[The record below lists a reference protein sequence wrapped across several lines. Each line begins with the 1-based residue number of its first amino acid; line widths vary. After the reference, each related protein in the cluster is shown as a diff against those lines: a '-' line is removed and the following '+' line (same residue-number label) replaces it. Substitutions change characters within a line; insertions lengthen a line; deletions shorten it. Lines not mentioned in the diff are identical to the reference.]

1 MAMPGQ
7 ETTRTAATDM
17 GQAPPV
23 PDVSDIE
30 AELRARILERL
41 NLGHVDPEGVRS
53 DTPLFRGGLELDS
66 LDALEITVL
75 VEEDYGIVIGVAER
89 NESVFGTLGDLAR
102 FVRENY
108 RRDIDKL

>member
-1 MAMPGQ
+1 MP
-7 ETTRTAATDM
+7 D
-17 GQAPPV
+17 AP
-23 PDVSDIE
+23 DLE
-30 AELRARILERL
+30 AELRAKIVERL
-41 NLGHVDPEGVRS
+41 NLGHVDPEEIRS

-102 FVRENY
+102 FVRANY
-108 RRDIDKL
+108 RRDIEKL